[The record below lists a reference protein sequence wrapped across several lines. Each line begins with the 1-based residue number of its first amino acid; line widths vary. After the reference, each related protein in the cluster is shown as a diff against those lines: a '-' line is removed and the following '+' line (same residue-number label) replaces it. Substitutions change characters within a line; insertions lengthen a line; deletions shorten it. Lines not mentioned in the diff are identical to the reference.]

1 MYHYFSPFLQS
12 EVQNVVK
19 DLIVQKFKRPKD
31 LPKKLLVFIIENF
44 LFFLPN
50 RILKIKINF

>member
-1 MYHYFSPFLQS
+1 MYHYFSPFLQK

-31 LPKKLLVFIIENF
+31 LPKKLLVFIIEI
-44 LFFLPN
+44 FFFSWQ
-50 RILKIKINF
+50 IKF